1 MIWAFIFVLWSLKLD
16 DRLGGVYGTSKNR
29 VGSGLVVG
37 VVVDQRWQKAC
48 GMWENTIFDSVWQD
62 FPNFDFPNLALF
74 GVAIATS
81 SL

>member
-1 MIWAFIFVLWSLKLD
+1 
-16 DRLGGVYGTSKNR
+16 
-29 VGSGLVVG
+29 VVG

-62 FPNFDFPNLALF
+62 FPNFDFPNSALF
-74 GVAIATS
+74 GVAITTS

>member
-1 MIWAFIFVLWSLKLD
+1 MIWSFIFVLWSLKLD
-16 DRLGGVYGTSKNR
+16 DRLGGVCGTSKNR

>member
-29 VGSGLVVG
+29 VGGGVVVG
-37 VVVDQRWQKAC
+37 VVVDQWWQKAC
-48 GMWENTIFDSVWQD
+48 GMLENTIFDSVWQD